1 MAFVSQPHSQMAPI
15 GRLAEALAGGVQTLP
30 ENWSHVCLFN
40 LWLLNADLVTKITS
54 LHTLVGEIM
63 GKGR

>member
-15 GRLAEALAGGVQTLP
+15 GRLAEALAGGMQALP
-30 ENWSHVCLFN
+30 VNWSHVCLFN
-40 LWLLNADLVTKITS
+40 LWLLNANLVMKITS
-54 LHTLVGEIM
+54 LHTLLGEIM